1 MKTSKV
7 LTVKDFPDPVTGNQK
22 TFPGKNGMLY
32 SFYVTM
38 ENQDAGEYQAKTPQQ
53 DYFVVG
59 KETEYEFDTT
69 YPNYPKIKRAQKE
82 FTQGGSKPGNN
93 RSFALSYAKDV
104 WVAKVNKE
112 SPGDKFF
119 TSNQCIQLADKFV
132 EWLDQKPNPGSI
144 VIQDKPAT
152 FPISESNIIE
162 TTDDLPF

>member
-7 LTVKDFPDPVTGNQK
+7 LTVIPYADQQTGQQK
-22 TFPGKNGMLY
+22 TFQGKNGMLY

-38 ENQDAGEYQAKTPQQ
+38 ENQDAGEYQAKTPTQ

-59 KETEYEFDTT
+59 KETEYEFDVT

-82 FTQGGSKPGNN
+82 FTQGQSKPGNN

-104 WVAKVNKE
+104 WLKKMDVKQEFGSKE
-112 SPGDKFF
+112 CF
-119 TSNQCIQLADKFV
+119 QLADKFV

-144 VIQDKPAT
+144 VIQDKPET
-152 FPISESNIIE
+152 IPLSESNIIPPDE
-162 TTDDLPF
+162 TDDLPF